1 MSAIDT
7 LIALSGGLNVDLT
20 SARDELASLRKD
32 RERLE
37 WIFKSAWLE
46 YHDDDGIWCLDDRT
60 TIDKVMADIKSG
72 TTVPGK
78 GSDDA

>member
-37 WIFKSAWLE
+37 WLFKKAHLE
-46 YHDDDGIWCLDDRT
+46 YHDVRGICSLDDRD
-60 TIDKVMADIKSG
+60 TIDAAMEQ
-72 TTVPGK
+72 
-78 GSDDA
+78 DDD